1 VLADVAARAGIDAP
15 VLTGAQASRLL
26 FEAVPF
32 FTGLTLEAIGGKGI
46 HWPTSAAGQA
56 LADAHW
62 SPVPLTVPDA
72 APGTSNGSLRLGTF
86 RTLWA
91 SKEVDVSPILQFA
104 VPGQVVELSPADAD
118 RLGIQHGEEV
128 EVASNG
134 HRVRGPA
141 VVRAAIPA
149 GSVFVAE
156 GTHDSPAN
164 VLAGAALVEVRGTRE
179 LVGAPTGTGASG
191 EQAEQAAAGAPY
203 EEQTGDSMEV
213 GTDQPHPAEDAS
225 GEGSAA

>member
-1 VLADVAARAGIDAP
+1 V
-15 VLTGAQASRLL
+15 
-26 FEAVPF
+26 
-32 FTGLTLEAIGGKGI
+32 
-46 HWPTSAAGQA
+46 
-56 LADAHW
+56 HW
-62 SPVPLTVPDA
+62 SPVRLSVPDA
-72 APGTSNGSLRLGTF
+72 PPGTSNGALRLGTF

-104 VPGQVVELSPADAD
+104 VPRQVVELSPADAD

-128 EVASNG
+128 ELGSNG

-164 VLAGAALVEVRGTRE
+164 VLHEGELVEVRGTRE

-191 EQAEQAAAGAPY
+191 GQAEQAAAG
-203 EEQTGDSMEV
+203 S
-213 GTDQPHPAEDAS
+213 PAEDPSGATMGVGGDGTLPAQDPS
-225 GEGSAA
+225 GEGSTS